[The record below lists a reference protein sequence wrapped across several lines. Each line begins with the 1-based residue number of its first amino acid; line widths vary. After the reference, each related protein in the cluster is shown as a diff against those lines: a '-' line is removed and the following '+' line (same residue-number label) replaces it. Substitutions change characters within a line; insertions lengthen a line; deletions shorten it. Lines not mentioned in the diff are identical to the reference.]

1 VPIQIHVSGM
11 NAEHETQL
19 RKVETMSNTTA
30 ITAEQERSIGQYRTE
45 ADKRFP
51 GSVYVRHE
59 VLNHNDTTG
68 LVLVFSSV
76 AYTSGV
82 RASVEARIGKR
93 GAFRKVQT
101 TWCNSKGET
110 TNVVKGIAW
119 K

>member
-1 VPIQIHVSGM
+1 
-11 NAEHETQL
+11 
-19 RKVETMSNTTA
+19 MSNATA